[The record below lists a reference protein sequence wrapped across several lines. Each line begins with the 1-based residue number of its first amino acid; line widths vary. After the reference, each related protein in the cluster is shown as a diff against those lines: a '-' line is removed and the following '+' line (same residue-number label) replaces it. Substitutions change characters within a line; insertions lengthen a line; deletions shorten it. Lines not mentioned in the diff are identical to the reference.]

1 MKRLLLFAMMCVSIS
16 FVSAQKKF
24 DKVSKV
30 TSSEIRWWGYKVVKT
45 EASSHSGTVKLK
57 SGKFN
62 FDKTVLVDGEFI
74 IDMRSIM
81 AGDVS
86 DEDQIKLTNDLKSTN
101 FFEVKKFPI
110 AKFHLTKII
119 PLANSEYNSTVYGD
133 VTIKGVRKT
142 ITFPANVYVTQF
154 TVVVESAK
162 FSLNRRDFKVFY
174 QSSLKD
180 YFIKNEMDI
189 QFRVSTEKLDND
201 NRVPVKKK
209 K

>member
-1 MKRLLLFAMMCVSIS
+1 MKRILLFALMCISIS
-16 FVSAQKKF
+16 FVSAQRKF

-45 EASSHSGTVKLK
+45 VASSHSGTVKLK

-62 FDKTVLVDGEFI
+62 FDKTVLVDGDFV
-74 IDMRSIM
+74 IDMRSLM

-110 AKFHLTKII
+110 AIFHLTKII

-133 VTIKGVRKT
+133 ITIKGVRKT

-180 YFIKNEMDI
+180 YFIKDEMDF

-201 NRVPVKKK
+201 NRIPVKKK
-209 K
+209 

>member
-1 MKRLLLFAMMCVSIS
+1 MKRLLLFAMMCACMSLM
-16 FVSAQKKF
+16 FAQKKG
-24 DKVSKV
+24 DKVVKV

-45 EASSHSGTVKLK
+45 VASSHSGTVKLK

-62 FDKTVLVDGEFI
+62 FDKTVLIDGEFV

-86 DEDQIKLTNDLKSTN
+86 EEDQIKLTNDLKGPN
-101 FFEVKKFPI
+101 FFDVKKFPI

-142 ITFPANVYVTQF
+142 ISFPANVYITQF
-154 TVVVESAK
+154 TVVIESAK

-189 QFRVSTEKLDND
+189 QFRISTEKLDNE
-201 NRVPVKKK
+201 NRAPVKKK
-209 K
+209 

>member
-1 MKRLLLFAMMCVSIS
+1 MKRLLLFAMMCASMS
-16 FVSAQKKF
+16 FVFAQKKF

-62 FDKTVLVDGEFI
+62 FDKTVLVDGDFV
-74 IDMRSIM
+74 IDMRSLM

-86 DEDQIKLTNDLKSTN
+86 EEDQIKLTNDLKSTN
-101 FFEVKKFPI
+101 FFEVKKYPI
-110 AKFHLTKII
+110 AIFHLTKII
-119 PLANSEYNSTVYGD
+119 PLANSEYNSTIYGD
-133 VTIKGVRKT
+133 LTIKGVRKT
-142 ITFPANVYVTQF
+142 ISFPANAYVTQF
-154 TVVVESAK
+154 TVVIESAK

-189 QFRVSTEKLDND
+189 QFKLSTEVLDNE
-201 NRVPVKKK
+201 NRAPKKK

>member
-16 FVSAQKKF
+16 FVFAQKKG
-24 DKVSKV
+24 DKVIKV

-45 EASSHSGTVKLK
+45 VASSHSGTIKLK

-62 FDKTVLVDGEFI
+62 FDHTVMVDGEFVV
-74 IDMRSIM
+74 DMRSLM

-86 DEDQIKLTNDLKSTN
+86 EEDQIKLTNDLKGPN
-101 FFEVKKFPI
+101 FFDVKKFPVAI
-110 AKFHLTKII
+110 FHLTKII

-154 TVVVESAK
+154 TVVIESAK

-189 QFRVSTEKLDND
+189 QFKISTAKLDNE
-201 NRVPVKKK
+201 NRTPVKKK
-209 K
+209 

>member
-16 FVSAQKKF
+16 FVFAQKKG
-24 DKVSKV
+24 DKVVKV
-30 TSSEIRWWGYKVVKT
+30 TSSDIRWWGYKVVKT
-45 EASSHSGTVKLK
+45 VASSHSGTVKLK

-62 FDKTVLVDGEFI
+62 FDKTVLVDGEFV
-74 IDMRSIM
+74 IDMKTIL

-86 DEDQIKLTNDLKSTN
+86 DEDQLKLTNDLKSTN
-101 FFEVKKFPI
+101 FFEVKKFPL

-119 PLANSEYNSTVYGD
+119 PLANSEYNSTIYGD
-133 VTIKGVRKT
+133 ITIKGTRKT
-142 ITFPANVYVTQF
+142 ISFPANVYITQF
-154 TVVVESAK
+154 TVVIESAK

-180 YFIKNEMDI
+180 YFIKNEMDF
-189 QFRVSTEKLDND
+189 QFKISTEKLDNE

-209 K
+209 

>member
-1 MKRLLLFAMMCVSIS
+1 MKRLLLFAMVCASMS

-45 EASSHSGTVKLK
+45 EETSHSGTVKLK

-62 FDKTVLVDGEFI
+62 FDHTVLVDGEFV
-74 IDMRSIM
+74 IDMRSMM

-86 DEDQIKLTNDLKSTN
+86 DEDQIKLTNDLKSSN

-133 VTIKGVRKT
+133 LTLKGVRKT
-142 ITFPANVYVTQF
+142 ISFPANVYVTQF
-154 TVVVESAK
+154 TTSIESAK

-189 QFRVSTEKLDND
+189 QFKVTTEMLDNE
-201 NRVPVKKK
+201 NRIQKKK

>member
-1 MKRLLLFAMMCVSIS
+1 MKRLLLFAMVCVSMS
-16 FVSAQKKF
+16 FVFAQKKG
-24 DKVSKV
+24 DKVVKV

-45 EASSHSGTVKLK
+45 VASSHSGTVKLK
-57 SGKFN
+57 SGKFT
-62 FDKTVLVDGEFI
+62 FDKTVLVDGEFV
-74 IDMRSIM
+74 IDMKSIM

-86 DEDQIKLTNDLKSTN
+86 DEDQVKLTDDLKSTN
-101 FFEVKKFPI
+101 FFEVKKFPL

-119 PLANSEYNSTVYGD
+119 PLANSEFNSTVYGD
-133 VTIKGVRKT
+133 ITIKGVRKT
-142 ITFPANVYVTQF
+142 ITFPANVYITQF
-154 TVVVESAK
+154 TVVIESAK

-189 QFRVSTEKLDND
+189 QFKLSTAVLDNE

>member
-1 MKRLLLFAMMCVSIS
+1 MKRLLLLAMMCVCIS
-16 FVSAQKKF
+16 FVFAQKKG
-24 DKVSKV
+24 DKVIKV

-45 EASSHSGTVKLK
+45 QETSHSGTVKLK

-62 FDKTVLVDGEFI
+62 FDKTVLIDGEFV
-74 IDMRSIM
+74 IDMRSLM

-86 DEDQIKLTNDLKSTN
+86 EEDQIKLTNDLKSTN
-101 FFEVKKFPI
+101 FFEVKKFPT
-110 AKFHLTKII
+110 ATFHLTKIL
-119 PLANSEYNSTVYGD
+119 PLANGTYNSTVYGD
-133 VTIKGVRKT
+133 FTLKGVRKT
-142 ITFPANVYVTQF
+142 ISFPANVYITQF
-154 TVVVESAK
+154 TVIIESAK

-189 QFRVSTEKLDND
+189 QFRISTEKLDNE

-209 K
+209 

>member
-1 MKRLLLFAMMCVSIS
+1 MKRLLLFAMVCASIT

-45 EASSHSGTVKLK
+45 QETSHSGTVKLK
-57 SGKFN
+57 SGKLN
-62 FDKTVLVDGEFI
+62 FDHTVLVDGEFI
-74 IDMRSIM
+74 IDMRSLM

-86 DEDQIKLTNDLKSTN
+86 DEDQIKLTNDLKSSN

-133 VTIKGVRKT
+133 LTLKGVRKT
-142 ITFPANVYVTQF
+142 ISFPANVYVTQF
-154 TVVVESAK
+154 TTSIESAK

-189 QFRVSTEKLDND
+189 QFKVSTEMLDNE
-201 NRVPVKKK
+201 NRVPKKK

>member
-1 MKRLLLFAMMCVSIS
+1 MKRLLLLVMMCVGMS
-16 FVSAQKKF
+16 FVFAQKKG
-24 DKVSKV
+24 DKVVKV

-45 EASSHSGTVKLK
+45 VASSHSGTVKLK
-57 SGKFN
+57 SGKFT
-62 FDKTVLVDGEFI
+62 FDKTVLVDGEFV
-74 IDMRSIM
+74 IDMRSLM

-86 DEDQIKLTNDLKSTN
+86 EEDQIKLTNDLKSSN
-101 FFEVKKFPI
+101 FFDVKKFPI

-119 PLANSEYNSTVYGD
+119 PLANSEFNSTVYGD

-142 ITFPANVYVTQF
+142 ISFPANVYITQF
-154 TVVVESAK
+154 TVVIESAK

-189 QFRVSTEKLDND
+189 QFRISTEKLDNE
-201 NRVPVKKK
+201 NRIPVKKK
-209 K
+209 

>member
-1 MKRLLLFAMMCVSIS
+1 MMCVSMS
-16 FVSAQKKF
+16 FVFAQKKG
-24 DKVSKV
+24 DKVVKV

-45 EASSHSGTVKLK
+45 VPTSHSGTVKLK
-57 SGKFN
+57 SGKFT
-62 FDKTVLVDGEFI
+62 FDKTVLVDGEFV
-74 IDMRSIM
+74 IDMKSIM

-86 DEDQIKLTNDLKSTN
+86 DEDQVKLT
-101 FFEVKKFPI
+101 KFPL

-133 VTIKGVRKT
+133 ITIKGVRKT
-142 ITFPANVYVTQF
+142 ISFPANVYITQF
-154 TVVVESAK
+154 TVVIESAK

-189 QFRVSTEKLDND
+189 QFKLSTEKLDNE
-201 NRVPVKKK
+201 NRTPKKK
-209 K
+209 E